1 MSTSFISPE
10 WGLSVS
16 ETVCPDVQTSVNLL
30 GIHMREVS
38 RDWECP
44 SHAHQQYEINYVL
57 QGTQQMKIGDY
68 SYVQQA
74 GDLVILPPGVHHM
87 SRSISEESLVYV
99 CIHFEMNDRV
109 FLSLLERTN
118 QLIFRKNS
126 LAARLIEPCIMK
138 LVQAAEQGGQHMITR
153 RIRLQATSFELF
165 SVLWEILL
173 NEAAQASPSTY
184 AHMELA
190 HQIAA
195 RLQAIVSRNLT
206 EEERPESHYGID
218 DIAAELGIS
227 PSHCN
232 RIFHQVFAISP
243 RSYLSNLVLDKSKL
257 LLADPHMSIQDIA
270 TTLGYRDIAHF
281 SRQFKRWS
289 GISPSHYRKTQL
301 HHTSQP
307 LEAGV

>member
-10 WGLSVS
+10 WGISLS
-16 ETVCPDVQTSVNLL
+16 ETICPDVQTTVNLL
-30 GIHMREVS
+30 GIHLREVS

-44 SHAHQQYEINYVL
+44 SHKHDQYEINYVL
-57 QGTQQMKIGDY
+57 QGTQQMKAGTH
-68 SYVQQA
+68 SYTQQA
-74 GDLVILPPGVHHM
+74 GDVVILPPGIPHT
-87 SRSISEESLVYV
+87 SRSVGDQSLVYV

-109 FLSLLERTN
+109 FLSLLERLH
-118 QLIFRKNS
+118 QLVFRKDS
-126 LAARLIEPCIMK
+126 MAAQQVQPCIMK
-138 LVQAAEQGGQHMITR
+138 LVQAAEHESQHMITR
-153 RIRLQATSFELF
+153 RIRLQAASFELF

-173 NEAAQASPSTY
+173 NEAAQVSPSTY

-195 RLQAIVSRNLT
+195 RLQGIVNRNPSQIA
-206 EEERPESHYGID
+206 ERPDSHYGID

-243 RSYLSNLVLDKSKL
+243 RSYLSNLVLHKSKL
-257 LLADPHMSIQDIA
+257 LLADPQMSIQDIA

-289 GISPSHYRKTQL
+289 GISPSHYRKTHLQMR
-301 HHTSQP
+301 QP

>member
-16 ETVCPDVQTSVNLL
+16 EIVCPDVQTSVNLL
-30 GIHMREVS
+30 GINLREVS

-44 SHAHQQYEINYVL
+44 SHAHHQYEINYVL
-57 QGTQQMKIGDY
+57 QGTQQLKIGEY

-74 GDLVILPPGVHHM
+74 GDLVILPPGIPHM
-87 SRSISEESLVYV
+87 SRSISDRSLVYV

-118 QLIFRKNS
+118 QLILRKNS
-126 LAARLIEPCIMK
+126 LAARQIEPCIMK
-138 LVQAAEQGGQHMITR
+138 LVQAAELEGQHMITR
-153 RIRLQATSFELF
+153 RIRLQAASFELF
-165 SVLWEILL
+165 GVLWEILL
-173 NEAAQASPSTY
+173 DEAAQASPSTY

-195 RLQAIVSRNLT
+195 RLQGIVNRNIT
-206 EEERPESHYGID
+206 QVTQRPESHYGID

-243 RSYLSNLVLDKSKL
+243 RSYLSNLVLHKSKL

-289 GISPSHYRKTQL
+289 GISPSHYRKNHL
-301 HHTSQP
+301 HMNQP
-307 LEAGV
+307 LEADV

>member
-10 WGLSVS
+10 WGISVS
-16 ETVCPDVQTSVNLL
+16 ETVCPDVQTTVNLL
-30 GIHMREVS
+30 GIHLREVS
-38 RDWECP
+38 TKWDCP
-44 SHAHQQYEINYVL
+44 SHVHQQYEINYVL
-57 QGTQQMKIGDY
+57 QGKQQMKIGDY

-74 GDLVILPPGVHHM
+74 GDVVILPPGASHS
-87 SRSISEESLVYV
+87 SRNIDEQSLTYV

-109 FLSLLERTN
+109 FLSLLERMD
-118 QLIFRKNS
+118 QLIFRTGSK
-126 LAARLIEPCIMK
+126 AANQIEPCIMK
-138 LVQAAEQGGQHMITR
+138 LVQAAEHEAQHMVAR
-153 RIRLQATSFELF
+153 RVRLQSASFELL

-173 NEAAQASPSTY
+173 DEAAESSPSTY

-190 HQIAA
+190 HQISA
-195 RLQAIVSRNLT
+195 RLQAIVNRNLT
-206 EEERPESHYGID
+206 QAAQRPESHYGID

-243 RSYLSNLVLDKSKL
+243 RSYLSNLVLHKSKL
-257 LLADPHMSIQDIA
+257 LLADPQMSIQDIA

-289 GISPSHYRKTQL
+289 GISPSQYRKTHL
-301 HHTSQP
+301 LMSHP